1 MPNILDALKSE
12 INNETYSKLNDFQNM
27 VIKSLNKNKSSDDL
41 TVIIPELVE
50 EIKII
55 GLNAKSSEKK

>member
-12 INNETYSKLNDFQNM
+12 INNETYSKLNNFQNM

-50 EIKII
+50 EIKNI

>member
-41 TVIIPELVE
+41 IVIIPELVE
-50 EIKII
+50 EIKNI